1 MTPVLCEILLC
12 GKNIMAS
19 SSGVSSGSTAMLRNS
34 SSEEDPQHI
43 MDLRKRKR
51 MISNR
56 ESARRSRM
64 KKQKHLDDLTG
75 QLGQLA
81 RENNE
86 ILTRMNA
93 VSQLYMHIEAE
104 NSILRAQMAE
114 LSHRLGSLNEII
126 EYANFSDGLFEPE
139 DAVASVSATSHQIG
153 DGFFMN
159 PWNNASFHVNQPI
172 MDMVM
177 Y

>member
-1 MTPVLCEILLC
+1 
-12 GKNIMAS
+12 
-19 SSGVSSGSTAMLRNS
+19 
-34 SSEEDPQHI
+34 

-126 EYANFSDGLFEPE
+126 EY
-139 DAVASVSATSHQIG
+139 IG